1 VIFNRL
7 ADEFGWT
14 PEVVARMTI
23 PQAEMILG
31 NGKGPQKK
39 RGLSFAEVRALGLI
53 R

>member
-1 VIFNRL
+1 
-7 ADEFGWT
+7 
-14 PEVVARMTI
+14 MTI

-31 NGKGPQKK
+31 NGKGPQK